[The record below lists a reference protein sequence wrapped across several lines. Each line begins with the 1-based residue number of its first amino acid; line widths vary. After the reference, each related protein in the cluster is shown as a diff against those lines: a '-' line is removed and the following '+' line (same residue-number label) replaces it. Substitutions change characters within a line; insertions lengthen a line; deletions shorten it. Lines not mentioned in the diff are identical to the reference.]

1 MAFRRLF
8 IIILGW
14 ERVGVWLIGFMGG
27 LVGKV
32 SEMEGVTFDL
42 DGGSCLWMK
51 TAIC

>member
-14 ERVGVWLIGFMGG
+14 ERVGVWLIGFMGE

-32 SEMEGVTFDL
+32 SEMELEGLLISMAEAVY
-42 DGGSCLWMK
+42 G
-51 TAIC
+51 